1 MSGYSSSSGSSQKS
15 FLKRVLRSDQ
25 SNVARQSNVNQRH
38 PVFTVSNDKQVTS
51 ERTPKPQETIMSP
64 AVRQLN
70 KDGFV
75 VYNVPERQDVY
86 ISIKPDTAFFD
97 EDEPE
102 MVRMESGSFV
112 SNGEKRSTPEIM
124 PKRVEPISGRP
135 VNYTQASDIFVNA
148 GRRETFD
155 EIDFNEIIIK
165 SNDNF
170 DEELEA
176 APLFDPTGGNSAPF
190 REINMVS
197 SKFREQTVVPTSTAA
212 PVEEYR
218 QDTFVEYYEE
228 PAYEVKVVD
237 NAPVE
242 RFVEVPMSAPIVES
256 YEEVA
261 PLEHQIEI
269 SEKPRSY
276 VEIANYAPRK
286 AYVEINDTPEG
297 LYVEGYENNNS
308 ASIDMESDEELFDF
322 TQVGGVGEVALTSEV
337 ETPNVVFMDT
347 MIPEAEEA
355 VSQEEVSEMPE
366 EIPGT
371 IASDVVFEIDDPVAD
386 ILKLTVPQLYWTEEI
401 LEDVDDV
408 EFSVPDDGL
417 ESYDEVFRYMEP
429 AAPVEV
435 SSSVS
440 FGFNNSP
447 MDMMRGPS
455 VNFRF

>member
-1 MSGYSSSSGSSQKS
+1 MSGYSSNSGSSQKS

-25 SNVARQSNVNQRH
+25 SNVAKQSNINQRH
-38 PVFTVSNDKQVTS
+38 PAFSVSSEKQVTS
-51 ERTPKPQETIMSP
+51 ESAPKSQETIMSP

-70 KDGFV
+70 RDGFV

-86 ISIKPDTAFFD
+86 ISIKPDAAFFD

-112 SNGEKRSTPEIM
+112 SSGEKRTTPEIM

-176 APLFDPTGGNSAPF
+176 APLFDPAEGNSAPF

-197 SKFREQTVVPTSTAA
+197 PEFREQTVVPTSTAA

-228 PAYEVKVVD
+228 PEYEVKNMND
-237 NAPVE
+237 APVE
-242 RFVEVPMSAPIVES
+242 RYAEVQMSIPVVES
-256 YEEVA
+256 YREVA
-261 PLEHQIEI
+261 PMERQMEI
-269 SEKPRSY
+269 SERPKTY
-276 VEIANYAPRK
+276 VEIANYAPQK
-286 AYVEINDTPEG
+286 AYVEVDSTPEG
-297 LYVEGYENNNS
+297 LYVEGHEDNNS
-308 ASIDMESDEELFDF
+308 ASMEMESDEELFDF
-322 TQVGGVGEVALTSEV
+322 THMGGEREVAFTSEAMTR
-337 ETPNVVFMDT
+337 ETVFMDT
-347 MIPEAEEA
+347 MIPAAEE
-355 VSQEEVSEMPE
+355 VSQEEVFEIPE

-371 IASDVVFEIDDPVAD
+371 MASNEIFEIDDPVAD

-401 LEDVDDV
+401 LADSDDA
-408 EFSVPDDGL
+408 EFSFPDDGL

-440 FGFNNSP
+440 FGFNNPP
-447 MDMMRGPS
+447 MDMLRGPS

>member
-1 MSGYSSSSGSSQKS
+1 MSGYSSNSGSSQKS
-15 FLKRVLRSDQ
+15 FLKRMLRSDQ
-25 SNVARQSNVNQRH
+25 SNVARQSNINQRH
-38 PVFTVSNDKQVTS
+38 PAFTVSNDKQVTS
-51 ERTPKPQETIMSP
+51 ERVPKPQETVMSP

-102 MVRMESGSFV
+102 MVKMESGSFV
-112 SNGEKRSTPEIM
+112 GSGEKRSTPEIM
-124 PKRVEPISGRP
+124 PKRVEPISGRL

-148 GRRETFD
+148 GRKEVLE

-176 APLFDPTGGNSAPF
+176 APLFDPTGGNTAPF

-197 SKFREQTVVPTSTAA
+197 AEFREETVVPTSTAA
-212 PVEEYR
+212 PAEEYR
-218 QDTFVEYYEE
+218 EDTFVEYYEE
-228 PAYEVKVVD
+228 PTYEVKVVND
-237 NAPVE
+237 APVE
-242 RFVEVPMSAPIVES
+242 RFIEVPMIAPIVES
-256 YEEVA
+256 YEEIA
-261 PLEHQIEI
+261 PLEHQVEI

-276 VEIANYAPRK
+276 VEIANYLPQK
-286 AYVEINDTPEG
+286 AYIEINDTPEG
-297 LYVEGYENNNS
+297 LYVEGHENNNS
-308 ASIDMESDEELFDF
+308 ASMEMESDEESFDF
-322 TQVGGVGEVALTSEV
+322 TKVGGEAEVALTSEA
-337 ETPNVVFMDT
+337 ETRDIVFMDM
-347 MIPEAEEA
+347 MIPAAEE
-355 VSQEEVSEMPE
+355 VLQEEVSEIPE
-366 EIPGT
+366 EVPGT
-371 IASDVVFEIDDPVAD
+371 VASDVVFEIDDPVAD

-401 LEDVDDV
+401 LEDSDDV
-408 EFSVPDDGL
+408 EFSIPDDGL
-417 ESYDEVFRYMEP
+417 ESYDEVFRHMEP

-440 FGFNNSP
+440 FGFNNP
-447 MDMMRGPS
+447 TMDIMRGPS

>member
-1 MSGYSSSSGSSQKS
+1 M
-15 FLKRVLRSDQ
+15 LRSDQ
-25 SNVARQSNVNQRH
+25 SNVARQSNINQRH
-38 PVFTVSNDKQVTS
+38 PAFSVSNDKQVTS
-51 ERTPKPQETIMSP
+51 ERTPKAQETIMSP

-70 KDGFV
+70 RDGFV

-102 MVRMESGSFV
+102 MVKMESGSFV
-112 SNGEKRSTPEIM
+112 GSGEKRSTPEIM

-148 GRRETFD
+148 GRREALD

-170 DEELEA
+170 EEELEA

-190 REINMVS
+190 REVNMIS
-197 SKFREQTVVPTSTAA
+197 SEFREQTVVPTSTA

-228 PAYEVKVVD
+228 PAYEVKVVSD
-237 NAPVE
+237 APVE
-242 RFVEVPMSAPIVES
+242 HYVEVPMSAPIVES
-256 YEEVA
+256 YVEVA
-261 PLEHQIEI
+261 PLEHQTVM
-269 SEKPRSY
+269 SENPKPF
-276 VEIANYAPRK
+276 VEIASYAPQR
-286 AYVEINDTPEG
+286 AYIEVDDTPEG
-297 LYVEGYENNNS
+297 LYVEGHENNNS
-308 ASIDMESDEELFDF
+308 ASMEMESDEELFDF
-322 TQVGGVGEVALTSEV
+322 TKVGGEGEVALTSEA
-337 ETPNVVFMDT
+337 ETRDIVFMDT

-355 VSQEEVSEMPE
+355 VLQEEVLEIPE

-371 IASDVVFEIDDPVAD
+371 VASNEVFEIDDPVAD

-401 LEDVDDV
+401 MADADDV
-408 EFSVPDDGL
+408 ELSFPDDGL

-440 FGFNNSP
+440 FGFNNP
-447 MDMMRGPS
+447 TMDIMRGPS